1 MKVMPLE
8 DWTAYV
14 VGQLHK
20 YKIRNSSLAD
30 RCGFSPAYLSTVLN
44 GNKEFS
50 SEVAAVKTR
59 DKILTCLAELID
71 ELEVVEVNPDELNYR
86 PVEN

>member
-1 MKVMPLE
+1 MKILPNE

-20 YKIRNSSLAD
+20 YKIRNSVLAE

-44 GNKEFS
+44 GKKVFA

-59 DKILTCLAELID
+59 DKILTCLAELVD
-71 ELEVVEVNPDELNYR
+71 ELEVVEVDAEDLNYGNSA
-86 PVEN
+86 V